1 MRHPSSR
8 EKLTRY
14 LLNKF
19 AMPGKYS
26 FQLKL
31 KMRLTIAFIFTAAV
45 LSHKFVVAQSTTLV
59 NPVLTGFYPDPSV
72 VQVGSDYY
80 LINSTFSY
88 FPGIPVFHSKD
99 LKNWKQIGN
108 VIDRTSQL
116 DFMGEP

>member
-1 MRHPSSR
+1 MIR
-8 EKLTRY
+8 TIF
-14 LLNKF
+14 LNTKF
-19 AMPGKYS
+19 M
-26 FQLKL
+26 
-31 KMRLTIAFIFTAAV
+31 MRLIFVSIITSFISICEPA
-45 LSHKFVVAQSTTLV
+45 VAQNTTII
-59 NPVLTGFYPDPSV
+59 NPILTGFYPDPSI

-116 DFMGEP
+116 DFMG